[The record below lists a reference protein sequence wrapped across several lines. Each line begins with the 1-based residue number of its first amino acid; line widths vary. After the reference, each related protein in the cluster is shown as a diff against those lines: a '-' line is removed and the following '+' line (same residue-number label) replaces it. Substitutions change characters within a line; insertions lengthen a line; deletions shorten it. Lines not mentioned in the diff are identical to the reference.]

1 MSSTQCVNDS
11 LVTILA
17 FVYVPLNL
25 ATSIFG
31 MNVQQLNQNGQNIWV
46 FFVTAFVALL
56 VTGGSWVVSNWI
68 YKVMSWYKKLVAR
81 SAANDNKDEKRIYDL
96 PHRVAMLIWL
106 VHNGHTDWMFM
117 TGAWLAILIN
127 SKVKSRDVAITEKE
141 CLGKYAACDYV
152 WAVSSS
158 NPRHLDSVQW
168 STISE

>member
-1 MSSTQCVNDS
+1 MLPTQYTDDS

-56 VTGGSWVVSNWI
+56 ITGGSWFLSHTV
-68 YKVMSWYKKLVAR
+68 YKAMSWYKKLAAR
-81 SAANDNKDEKRIYDL
+81 SAAKDKEEKQREYDFPL
-96 PHRVAMLIWL
+96 RVAMLTWL
-106 VHNGHTDWMFM
+106 VRNGHTVWMWT

-127 SKVKSRDVAITEKE
+127 SKVKMKDTERTRKE
-141 CLGKYAACDYV
+141 GYVKYPACDYV
-152 WAVSSS
+152 WIISSS
-158 NPRHLDSVQW
+158 NPRYLDFAQW
-168 STISE
+168 SPVSE